1 FTPTQSS
8 VQLSI
13 AYSSFNTNANTLCFT
28 LDSVNYQQQSASV
41 SSTQLVQVSNKIN
54 DGYRF
59 GYGNHEKL
67 NEISGEGNTID
78 MGDRWLD
85 TRIGRTPKTDLHKF
99 KYPSLSPYS
108 VFNGNPIFF
117 KDPTGKD
124 GVAYWDNSGK
134 TKTLVIKADYH
145 YIKGQFN
152 ENVLNAVQKEYSK
165 FKKIDYNGEKINVRF
180 EIGFVSH
187 DEGIDLSSY
196 NGSNGQNRLLNYAI
210 ADHSTLELS
219 NREEVG
225 VDMSGISGSKTQKI
239 TPDGKMTPLSGNGIF
254 EMQVSSISHGIG
266 HNIGLRHDDG
276 GVMKDQQANLNED
289 PGMIN
294 PNEKIYTRT
303 FYRNNVLKSNVQNL
317 TNRIDDMNRQGH
329 DFWKGKNDSN
339 GGDESG
345 SGIIINQK

>member
-1 FTPTQSS
+1 
-8 VQLSI
+8 
-13 AYSSFNTNANTLCFT
+13 
-28 LDSVNYQQQSASV
+28 
-41 SSTQLVQVSNKIN
+41 
-54 DGYRF
+54 
-59 GYGNHEKL
+59 
-67 NEISGEGNTID
+67 
-78 MGDRWLD
+78 
-85 TRIGRTPKTDLHKF
+85 
-99 KYPSLSPYS
+99 
-108 VFNGNPIFF
+108 
-117 KDPTGKD
+117 
-124 GVAYWDNSGK
+124 
-134 TKTLVIKADYH
+134 
-145 YIKGQFN
+145 
-152 ENVLNAVQKEYSK
+152 
-165 FKKIDYNGEKINVRF
+165 
-180 EIGFVSH
+180 
-187 DEGIDLSSY
+187 
-196 NGSNGQNRLLNYAI
+196 
-210 ADHSTLELS
+210 
-219 NREEVG
+219 
-225 VDMSGISGSKTQKI
+225 MSGISGRKTQKI